1 MCDALAL
8 EYVPLCRFRIAF
20 GFAEF
25 TVQNGEAD
33 AVFITPNKMP
43 SRKPMLLRCR
53 DDNGF
58 SAALFIFSAVAV
70 ETHDHPSR
78 TFPIY
83 ALHCLVLSV
92 CCPCCQEQCSGTH

>member
-8 EYVPLCRFRIAF
+8 EYVQLCRFRIAI

-33 AVFITPNKMP
+33 AAFIPPNKVP
-43 SRKPMLLRCR
+43 SRKPTLLQCG
-53 DDNGF
+53 DDDGF
-58 SAALFIFSAVAV
+58 STALFIFPAVAV
-70 ETHDHPSR
+70 ETHDHPAR

-83 ALHCLVLSV
+83 APALSRTQRALSLL
-92 CCPCCQEQCSGTH
+92 PGTAQQSD